1 MQIFPSGTFGDQN
14 TFLVSTIY
22 YFIRNIRRELVDHS
36 SRTGWHTSRRKSS
49 RKTSKMIFR
58 TGMRSRDKSCISSPA
73 VRPYPSS
80 LFRRR
85 ALTCLDVVPP
95 PDDQQP
101 PKSPAGSVPQPFSYP
116 FSKMAPT
123 QYSGGTA
130 KIADSTVFGV
140 STQVAVAE
148 VEVYPGG
155 MRELH
160 WHPSEDEWGLIM

>member
-1 MQIFPSGTFGDQN
+1 
-14 TFLVSTIY
+14 
-22 YFIRNIRRELVDHS
+22 
-36 SRTGWHTSRRKSS
+36 
-49 RKTSKMIFR
+49 
-58 TGMRSRDKSCISSPA
+58 MRSPDRSYTSSPA

-80 LFRRR
+80 LFRHR
-85 ALTCLDVVPP
+85 ALIYPYAVPP

-101 PKSPAGSVPQPFSYP
+101 PQSPAGPVPQPFSYP

>member
-1 MQIFPSGTFGDQN
+1 
-14 TFLVSTIY
+14 
-22 YFIRNIRRELVDHS
+22 
-36 SRTGWHTSRRKSS
+36 
-49 RKTSKMIFR
+49 
-58 TGMRSRDKSCISSPA
+58 
-73 VRPYPSS
+73 
-80 LFRRR
+80 
-85 ALTCLDVVPP
+85 
-95 PDDQQP
+95 
-101 PKSPAGSVPQPFSYP
+101 
-116 FSKMAPT
+116 MAPM